1 MARRTRT
8 RTRQRHDKLFRL
20 VFSDRKEAAAFLR
33 ARLPHS
39 LGQRFRWSSLRQIPG
54 SFVNQELRGL
64 VTDLLFEVRTAAGG
78 KEARQRLCLLF
89 EHQSR
94 PDRWMALRVMRYC
107 CRIWEAGRRS
117 HPKERFLRPVL
128 PVVFYQ
134 GRRPWRYAQELAES
148 FPPEFRG
155 EPWVPRLR
163 YLVFDQTRVA
173 PEHVVGALRG
183 RLLQL
188 AMMHAFKQAPADTR
202 ERCVRLLAELKRE
215 PVRGGVDY
223 VQAFLGYILKTGP
236 RGTMQALD
244 DVVDRRAPELRGD
257 LMTSGEELRREGLMR
272 GRRQGRREGRQQGRH
287 EGHHEGRQ
295 QGRQEGRQEGRLE
308 TIEGLL
314 RAGVD
319 WPVIESATGIDEQTF
334 RGHKAD
340 LANGKEGAAI

>member
-20 VFSDRKEAAAFLR
+20 VFSDRREAAAFLR
-33 ARLPHS
+33 ARLPDS
-39 LGQRFRWSSLRQIPG
+39 LGQRFRWSTLRRIPG

-64 VTDLLFEVRTAAGG
+64 VTDLLFEVRAAAGG
-78 KEARQRLCLLF
+78 GNAARQRLCLLF

-107 CRIWEAGRRS
+107 CGIWEAGRQS

-173 PEHVVGALRG
+173 PEQVVGALRG

-188 AMMHAFKQAPADTR
+188 AMMHAFKQAPAETR
-202 ERCVRLLAELKRE
+202 ERCVELLAELKRE

-223 VQAFLGYILKTGP
+223 VQAFLGYILKTGA

-257 LMTSGEELRREGLMR
+257 LMTSGEELRREGLLR
-272 GRRQGRREGRQQGRH
+272 GRRQGRREGRQQGRQ
-287 EGHHEGRQ
+287 EGRQ
-295 QGRQEGRQEGRLE
+295 QGRQEGRQQGRLE

-340 LANGKEGAAI
+340 LASGKNGSAL

>member
-33 ARLPHS
+33 ARLPDS
-39 LGQRFRWSSLRQIPG
+39 LGRRFRWSSLRRIPG
-54 SFVNQELRGL
+54 SFVDQEL
-64 VTDLLFEVRTAAGG
+64 
-78 KEARQRLCLLF
+78 
-89 EHQSR
+89 H
-94 PDRWMALRVMRYC
+94 C
-107 CRIWEAGRRS
+107 CGIWEAGRRS
-117 HPKERFLRPVL
+117 HAKERFLRPVL

-134 GRRPWRYAQELAES
+134 GRRPWRYAQELADS

-163 YLVFDQTRVA
+163 YLVFDQTRVG
-173 PEHVVGALRG
+173 PEQVVGALRG

-188 AMMHAFKQAPADTR
+188 AMMHAFKQAPAETR

-257 LMTSGEELRREGLMR
+257 LMTSGEELRREGLLR
-272 GRRQGRREGRQQGRH
+272 GRRQGRREGRQQGR
-287 EGHHEGRQ
+287 
-295 QGRQEGRQEGRLE
+295 QEGRHEGRLE

-340 LANGKEGAAI
+340 LASGKNGSAL